1 MNWISNIYSIA
12 YQFNPDRLKVAREF
26 RGLQKKELAIQ
37 INVTPSALTQFENG
51 IARPNVQTV
60 GRLSLALNFPPTF
73 FANTKPFRVISP
85 DQCHFRSL
93 ITSSQTERRKMVS
106 AATLIGDVI
115 DYVDEHIN
123 LPNEEITPHI
133 VNGIESPEEIEELA
147 TRLRNA
153 WGLGLGPINN
163 IIYFLETKGVLVF
176 RILTDCKRVDGFS
189 LWHNK
194 RPLAFLNAEKCSA
207 SRSRLDAAHE
217 LGHLILHSDCIP
229 GDRTHEQ
236 QAFRLGMA
244 FMFPRESFLQ
254 EFPNRLIWP
263 HLLEIKKRWKMSL
276 ASMVRRARDLGVY
289 SEATYKRA
297 NLYINSKG
305 WKLQEPNEPELE
317 IPTILP
323 QSIQL
328 LNQNGMSTFKISE
341 QLNFPEKDLLT
352 LVYADSFE
360 IEQIHFTK
368 ENSLKN
374 ITINDKMM
382 TLLKP

>member
-1 MNWISNIYSIA
+1 MNWFGNIYSVA
-12 YQFNPDRLKVAREF
+12 HQFNPDRLKVAREF

-51 IARPNVQTV
+51 TARPNIQTV
-60 GRLSLALNFPPTF
+60 ARLSLALNFPPAF
-73 FANTKPFRVISP
+73 FASVKPFRVVSS

-115 DYVDEHIN
+115 DFVDEHIN
-123 LPNEEITPHI
+123 LPPEEITPHI
-133 VNGIESPEEIEELA
+133 VNGVEDSEEIEELA
-147 TRLRNA
+147 TKLRKD

-163 IIYFLETKGVLVF
+163 IVYLLESKGILVF
-176 RILTDCKRVDGFS
+176 RILSDCRRVDGFS

-194 RPLAFLNAEKCSA
+194 RPLAFLNAEKGSA

-217 LGHLILHSDCIP
+217 LGHLILHTDCIP

-244 FMFPRESFLQ
+244 FMFPRESFIQ
-254 EFPNRLIWP
+254 EFPRRLIWP

-276 ASMVRRARDLGVY
+276 ASMVRRARDLGIY

-297 NLYINSKG
+297 NLYINIQG
-305 WKLQEPNEPELE
+305 WKLQEPDEPELE
-317 IPTILP
+317 MPTILP

-328 LNQNGMSTFKISE
+328 LSQNGISTAKIAE
-341 QLNFPEKDLLT
+341 QLNFSERDLLS
-352 LVYADSFE
+352 LVYADGVEME
-360 IEQIHFTK
+360 IVQPK
-368 ENSLKN
+368 EDFSKN
-374 ITINDKMM
+374 IAVINTPMSLWK
-382 TLLKP
+382 T